1 MFTLVHTDDYAHMTI
16 FLLYMRNESFFLHLW
31 LPPTRRR
38 NVHSCLLAIQHSIAW
53 PWMLG
58 SNRLKMRHST
68 CTVLG
73 VQEVFN
79 EPDLVAIIYKI
90 KIILLLKVIPG
101 KNKVCYCQPCQ
112 KTKTKHSQ
120 CICEGKYGDWLFG
133 KKKKTLTVPS
143 GMLEKVISTTTIIHK
158 YHYCQSNSTNKK

>member
-1 MFTLVHTDDYAHMTI
+1 MCSHWCILMI
-16 FLLYMRNESFFLHLW
+16 MRIWKYFYCISAIKVFLHLW

-53 PWMLG
+53 TWMLG

-73 VQEVFN
+73 VQEVFS

-101 KNKVCYCQPCQ
+101 KNKVCYCKSCK

-133 KKKKTLTVPS
+133 KKRKPSPFHLACLKK
-143 GMLEKVISTTTIIHK
+143 
-158 YHYCQSNSTNKK
+158 

>member
-1 MFTLVHTDDYAHMTI
+1 MFTLVHTDDYAHMKI
-16 FLLYMRNESFFLHLW
+16 FLLYKRNKSFFLHLW

-53 PWMLG
+53 TWMLG

-73 VQEVFN
+73 VQEVFS

-101 KNKVCYCQPCQ
+101 KNKVCYCKSCK

-120 CICEGKYGDWLFG
+120 SICEGKYGDWLFG
-133 KKKKTLTVPS
+133 KKRKPSPFHLACLKK
-143 GMLEKVISTTTIIHK
+143 
-158 YHYCQSNSTNKK
+158 

>member
-1 MFTLVHTDDYAHMTI
+1 MFTLVHTDDYAHMKI
-16 FLLYMRNESFFLHLW
+16 FLWYKRNKSFFYIYD
-31 LPPTRRR
+31 
-38 NVHSCLLAIQHSIAW
+38 CLQPEDVMCIVASVAIQHSIAW
-53 PWMLG
+53 TWMLG

-73 VQEVFN
+73 VQEVFS
-79 EPDLVAIIYKI
+79 EPDLVAIMYKI

-101 KNKVCYCQPCQ
+101 KNKVCYCKSCK

-133 KKKKTLTVPS
+133 KKRKPSPFHLACLKK
-143 GMLEKVISTTTIIHK
+143 
-158 YHYCQSNSTNKK
+158 